1 MPLLLAGLAVA
12 ASLSLARPLQQQ
24 QLVVD
29 PTSSSQAYDGH
40 GGLSAGASSRLL
52 LDYEPRVRDEIL
64 DFLFKPK
71 FGANLHVCKVE
82 IGGDTQST
90 DGVSGKA
97 VDMHLS
103 C

>member
-1 MPLLLAGLAVA
+1 MPLLLAGLAA

-24 QLVVD
+24 LVFVN
-29 PTSSSQAYDGH
+29 PNSSNQTYDGH

-64 DFLFKPK
+64 DFLYKPK

-90 DGVSGKA
+90 DGVSGD
-97 VDMHLS
+97 VVLS
-103 C
+103 